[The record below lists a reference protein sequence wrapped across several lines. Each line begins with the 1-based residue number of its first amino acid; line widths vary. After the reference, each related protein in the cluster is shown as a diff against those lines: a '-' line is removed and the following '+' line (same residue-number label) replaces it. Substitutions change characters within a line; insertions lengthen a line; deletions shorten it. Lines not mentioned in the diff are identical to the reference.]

1 MAIGNVKD
9 SFGHILLRRHLRVVA
24 ELLGHFEN
32 GPGALLLRG
41 WGCALG
47 TLGGQRLPV

>member
-9 SFGHILLRRHLRVVA
+9 SSGHIPLSRHLRVAA
-24 ELLGHFEN
+24 EFLGHFVD
-32 GPGALLLRG
+32 GPGSLLLRG